1 MTITYVAPEKRLRL
15 KLDELQN
22 VDAELHREE
31 LKLKVTQES
40 IAHLKSRKI
49 HLEWETREM
58 KQRGVEL

>member
-22 VDAELHREE
+22 VDAELHRKE
-31 LKLKVTQES
+31 LQVKAWQQDIEN
-40 IAHLKSRKI
+40 LKSRKQ
-49 HLEWETREM
+49 HLEWETRDM